1 MARLLLLGPA
11 HDAAGVKHDEIAAAT
26 VREALALAVERYG
39 PAFAELL
46 AVSQVWVNAEAA
58 DLDAPLGDHDEL
70 AVLPPISGGC

>member
-11 HDAAGVKHDEIAAAT
+11 HDVAGVKHDEIGGAT

-39 PAFAELL
+39 PKFAELL
-46 AVSQVWVNAEAA
+46 ATSRVWVNAEAA
-58 DLDAPLGDHDEL
+58 DLDAPLGDQDVL